1 MTDVQEGHK
10 KGTTTC
16 GIVCKDSVVLAADKR
31 ATLGFLIAN
40 KDVDKIFEVTSNI
53 GITFAGSAA
62 DGQALAKL
70 MKAEMK
76 LYHLNTG
83 VDPSLTVAASL
94 TANVVLE
101 RAKSFIP
108 YYVQLIM
115 GGKDNGEYSLYSL
128 DMGGSIIK
136 ETKFTATGSGSPMA
150 FGVLEDNFKEN
161 MITEKRIQNKLQLN
175 LDDVTKR
182 YDDRIRRYLKQTT
195 ERCLYI
201 EHVLRRGKYSY
212 LYKK

>member
-1 MTDVQEGHK
+1 MNDLALSR
-10 KGTTTC
+10 TTFA
-16 GIVCKDSVVLAADKR
+16 VKLAATVKLGSTPVFKWYNFISAFISLAR
-31 ATLGFLIAN
+31 AWPSAALPAKVIPM
-40 KDVDKIFEVTSNI
+40 FEVTSNI

-136 ETKFTATGSGSPMA
+136 ETKFTATGSGSPIA
-150 FGVLEDNFKEN
+150 FGVLEDN
-161 MITEKRIQNKLQLN
+161 
-175 LDDVTKR
+175 
-182 YDDRIRRYLKQTT
+182 
-195 ERCLYI
+195 
-201 EHVLRRGKYSY
+201 
-212 LYKK
+212 

>member
-10 KGTTTC
+10 KGTTTV
-16 GIVCKDSVVLAADKR
+16 GIVCKDAVILAADKR

-53 GITFAGSAA
+53 GMTFAGSAA

-70 MKAEMK
+70 MKAEMR
-76 LYHLNTG
+76 LYNLNTG
-83 VDPSLTVAASL
+83 LAPSLTVAASL

-115 GGKDNGEYSLYSL
+115 GGKDTNSFSLYSL
-128 DMGGSIIK
+128 DMGGSIIQEK
-136 ETKFTATGSGSPMA
+136 KFTATGSGSPMA
-150 FGVLEDNFKEN
+150 FGVLEDGYKDNMSSEEGVQLAFKAIN
-161 MITEKRIQNKLQLN
+161 SAIKRDIFTGEGVNVIVIDKNGYRKVNPEQ
-175 LDDVTKR
+175 VTTKS
-182 YDDRIRRYLKQTT
+182 K
-195 ERCLYI
+195 
-201 EHVLRRGKYSY
+201 
-212 LYKK
+212 

>member
-1 MTDVQEGHK
+1 MTDIQEGHK

-161 MITEKRIQNKLQLN
+161 M
-175 LDDVTKR
+175 
-182 YDDRIRRYLKQTT
+182 TT
-195 ERCLYI
+195 EEGVKLAFKAINSAIKRDIFTGEGVNIIVIDKNGYRKVSP
-201 EHVLRRGKYSY
+201 EQVTTKSR
-212 LYKK
+212 